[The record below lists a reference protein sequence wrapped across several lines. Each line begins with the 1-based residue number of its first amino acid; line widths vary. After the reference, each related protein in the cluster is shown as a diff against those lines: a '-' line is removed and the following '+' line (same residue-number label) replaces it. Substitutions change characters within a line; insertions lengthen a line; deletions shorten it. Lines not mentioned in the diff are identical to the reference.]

1 MSRTLNK
8 LLRQTRK
15 KEITLQHRLNLHQLL
30 LCQFEVKVHIQSI
43 DKLGDWIGILIT
55 LLFDDTDKFAD
66 LFLVGVRVAFA
77 EMGSDYCGGE
87 ISKDP
92 RT

>member
-1 MSRTLNK
+1 MPRTLYK
-8 LLRQTRK
+8 LVCQTRQ

-30 LCQFEVKVHIQSI
+30 LCQFEIKVHIQSI
-43 DKLGDWIGILIT
+43 DEFGDWIRILIT
-55 LLFDDTDKFAD
+55 LLLDDTDKFAD
-66 LFLVGVRVAFA
+66 LFLVCVRVAFA
-77 EMGSDYCGGE
+77 EMRSDYCGGE